1 MPTEAVIGW
10 DLGGAHLKAAR
21 LGSGGRVERV
31 TQLPCALW
39 RGLAELHAALDAAV
53 AQMGTAELHAV
64 TMTGEMVDLFP
75 SRAQGVRT
83 LVALM
88 GDRFGAD
95 RLRIFD
101 SDGGFGS
108 PAEALAAPLRV
119 ASANWLAAAAVVAAL
134 EPDALVIDVG
144 STTTDL
150 IAVRGGRIRARGR
163 DDAARLASGE
173 LVYAGVVRTPVM
185 AMAEAVPF
193 GGTKVPLIAEWFAA
207 AGDVYRLTGQLP
219 EGADQH
225 PTADGGDKSVAA
237 SARRLARMIGRD
249 AESVVAERWREL
261 AEWLAHAQARRLH
274 AAAERLLA
282 DEPLPPDAPVVA
294 AGVGRFMAVEL
305 ARDLGRRVI
314 EFGALLPVA
323 PDQRNRVTDC
333 APAAA
338 VAWLAAREF
347 NRSVRQSPP
356 GSLGGDDM
364 QVVEH

>member
-1 MPTEAVIGW
+1 
-10 DLGGAHLKAAR
+10 
-21 LGSGGRVERV
+21 
-31 TQLPCALW
+31 
-39 RGLAELHAALDAAV
+39 
-53 AQMGTAELHAV
+53 
-64 TMTGEMVDLFP
+64 
-75 SRAQGVRT
+75 
-83 LVALM
+83 
-88 GDRFGAD
+88 
-95 RLRIFD
+95 
-101 SDGGFGS
+101 
-108 PAEALAAPLRV
+108 
-119 ASANWLAAAAVVAAL
+119 
-134 EPDALVIDVG
+134 
-144 STTTDL
+144 
-150 IAVRGGRIRARGR
+150 
-163 DDAARLASGE
+163 
-173 LVYAGVVRTPVM
+173 
-185 AMAEAVPF
+185 
-193 GGTKVPLIAEWFAA
+193 
-207 AGDVYRLTGQLP
+207 
-219 EGADQH
+219 
-225 PTADGGDKSVAA
+225 
-237 SARRLARMIGRD
+237 MIGRD
-249 AESVVAERWREL
+249 AESVVPERWREL

>member
-53 AQMGTAELHAV
+53 AQVGTAELHAV

-83 LVALM
+83 LVELM

-119 ASANWLAAAAVVAAL
+119 ASVNWLAAAAVVAAL

-150 IAVRGGRIRARGR
+150 ITVRGGRIRARGR

-249 AESVVAERWREL
+249 AESVVPERWREL

-294 AGVGRFMAVEL
+294 AGVGRFMVVEL

-314 EFGALLPVA
+314 EFGVLLPVA

-347 NRSVRQSPP
+347 EPVSPP
-356 GSLGGDDM
+356 VAAGQPRGR
-364 QVVEH
+364 

>member
-1 MPTEAVIGW
+1 MPPEAVIGW

-21 LGSGGRVERV
+21 LGPGRRVEAV
-31 TQLPCALW
+31 AQLPCALW
-39 RGLAELHAALDAAV
+39 RGLAELHTALDAAV
-53 AQMGTAELHAV
+53 AQLGTAELHAV

-83 LVALM
+83 LVEEM

-95 RLRIFD
+95 GLRIFD
-101 SDGGFGS
+101 IGGGFCSAG
-108 PAEALAAPLRV
+108 EALATPLRV
-119 ASANWLAAAAVVAAL
+119 ASANWLAAGAVVAAF
-134 EPDALVIDVG
+134 EPDALFIDVG

-150 IAVRGGRIRARGR
+150 IPIRGGRIQARGR

-185 AMAEAVPF
+185 AMAEAVSF
-193 GGTKVPLIAEWFAA
+193 GGVRVPLIAEWFAA
-207 AGDVYRLTGQLP
+207 AADVYRLTGQLP

-225 PTADGGDKSVAA
+225 PTADGGEKSVVA

-249 AESVVAERWREL
+249 AESAEPERWREL
-261 AEWLAHAQARRLH
+261 AESLAGAEAQRVR

-314 EFGALLPVA
+314 DFGALLPAA
-323 PDQRNRVTDC
+323 PDQRDRVTDC

-338 VAWLAAREF
+338 VAWLAARELETLSP
-347 NRSVRQSPP
+347 RVAAGQSR
-356 GSLGGDDM
+356 GK
-364 QVVEH
+364 